1 MVPMKLFY
9 RTSAKSA
16 TQILREGFQ
25 DRADPTG
32 TNLGFYDQ
40 IPAIKTV
47 WFTDI
52 PLKGNEDRLLVL
64 EIPDNV
70 VQQIDRTV
78 RMGLWGRSSL
88 PHFNRY
94 RPNEREGIDGVYWA
108 NPIQNGSFPQKWRI
122 NMVRL
127 KTCLTTKMNIYRI
140 EVFFEKHPSPMLTTS
155 RNANYGFNRHE

>member
-70 VQQIDRTV
+70 VQQLDRTV

-94 RPNEREGIDGVYWA
+94 RPNEREGNDDVLSIDVLGKPYTEWLIPAEMA
-108 NPIQNGSFPQKWRI
+108 NQ
-122 NMVRL
+122 
-127 KTCLTTKMNIYRI
+127 
-140 EVFFEKHPSPMLTTS
+140 
-155 RNANYGFNRHE
+155 YGPPKDVSDNEDEYLPNRGLF